1 MNYGKITEKYK
12 IDAEIISITSAAG
25 ATSLQYDMKAFEQ
38 ALVAVNVEG
47 SYIGGVTIDLME
59 SSAATAAGSSAAGS
73 KAGIVIGGT
82 AATNIAAGSGVRKMT
97 LTMGTASTA
106 DEFFTLA
113 AGTVTKKFT
122 YTTSTAAWAS
132 GSTLQTATNLYFG
145 TTVGST
151 VNAGIQGSLDSLKTA
166 IESTLGFG
174 GAVICSTPTTDAIG
188 LEVADS
194 AAGALGLT
202 ATAVMSA
209 LVNQAVGCFDIR
221 ADQLTSTANKRFISA
236 KVSTAS
242 TACRAAVTVIRGG
255 GRYLP
260 ASGAKYK
267 LSS

>member
-1 MNYGKITEKYK
+1 MSGKITEYNK
-12 IDAEIISITSAAG
+12 IDLEVLGISSAAG
-25 ATSLQYDMKAFEQ
+25 ATSQAYDMREYPQ
-38 ALVAVNVEG
+38 AAVIVNVEG
-47 SYIGGVTIDLME
+47 SYAPGVTIDLME
-59 SSAATAAGSSAAGS
+59 SSAATAAGSSAAAS
-73 KAGIVIGGT
+73 KAGIIIGGT
-82 AATNIAAGSGVRKMT
+82 AATYITDGGVRKMT

-166 IESTLGFG
+166 IESTLGFA
-174 GAVICSTPTTDAIG
+174 GALVCSTPTTG
-188 LEVADS
+188 TLMVEVADS

-202 ATAVMSA
+202 ATAVMTA
-209 LVNQAVGCFDIR
+209 LVNQAVGAFDIK
-221 ADQLTSTANKRFISA
+221 ADALTTGKRYIAA

-242 TACRAAVTVIRGG
+242 SACRAAVTVIRSA

-260 ASGAKYK
+260 ASNVKYK

>member
-1 MNYGKITEKYK
+1 MSGKIVEYNK
-12 IDAEIISITSAAG
+12 IDLEVLGISSAAG
-25 ATSLQYDMKAFEQ
+25 ATSQAYDMREYPQ
-38 ALVAVNVEG
+38 AAVIVNVEG
-47 SYIGGVTIDLME
+47 SYAPGVTIDLME
-59 SSAATAAGSSAAGS
+59 SSAATAVGSSAAAS

-106 DEFFTLA
+106 DEYFTLA

-166 IESTLGFG
+166 IESTLGFA
-174 GAVICSTPTTDAIG
+174 GALVCSTPTTG
-188 LEVADS
+188 TLTVEVADS

-202 ATAVMSA
+202 ATAVMTA
-209 LVNQAVGCFDIR
+209 LVNQAVGAFDIK
-221 ADQLTSTANKRFISA
+221 ADALTTGKRYIAA

-242 TACRAAVTVIRGG
+242 SACRAAVTVIRSA

-260 ASGAKYK
+260 ASNVKYK

>member
-1 MNYGKITEKYK
+1 MSGKIVEYNK
-12 IDAEIISITSAAG
+12 IDLEVLGISSAAG
-25 ATSLQYDMKAFEQ
+25 ATSQAYDMREYPQ
-38 ALVAVNVEG
+38 AAVIVNVEG
-47 SYIGGVTIDLME
+47 SYAPGVTIDLME
-59 SSAATAAGSSAAGS
+59 SSAATAVGSSAAAS

-106 DEFFTLA
+106 DEYFTLA

-122 YTTSTAAWAS
+122 YTTSTAAWAT

-209 LVNQAVGCFDIR
+209 LVNQAVGAFDIK
-221 ADQLTSTANKRFISA
+221 ADALTTGKRYIAA

-242 TACRAAVTVIRGG
+242 SACRAAVTVIRGG

-260 ASGAKYK
+260 ASNVKYK

>member
-1 MNYGKITEKYK
+1 MSGKIVEYNK
-12 IDAEIISITSAAG
+12 IDLEVLGISSAAG
-25 ATSLQYDMKAFEQ
+25 ATSQAYDMREYPQ
-38 ALVAVNVEG
+38 AAVIVNVEG
-47 SYIGGVTIDLME
+47 SYAPGVTIDLME
-59 SSAATAAGSSAAGS
+59 SSAATAVGSSAAAS

-106 DEFFTLA
+106 DEYFTLA

-209 LVNQAVGCFDIR
+209 LVNQAVGAFDIK
-221 ADQLTSTANKRFISA
+221 ADALTTGKRYIAA

-242 TACRAAVTVIRGG
+242 SACRAAVTVIRGG

-260 ASGAKYK
+260 ASNVKYK